1 MKKLT
6 AILTIIILVCILF
19 SFTACSNE
27 LKEYTYYYFNEE
39 VGEFV
44 NNQNVSVSID
54 STNKRLMFKDGSR
67 SINENVSISS
77 GEAVM
82 TDESKYYFNDYYI
95 VSEKSKLG
103 QATMNEAKEL

>member
-82 TDESKYYFNDYYI
+82 TD
-95 VSEKSKLG
+95 
-103 QATMNEAKEL
+103 